1 MQLVI
6 GEVVALT
13 PRDGATDRA
22 TVLLVWMPAHGAPLQ
37 SHWECF
43 GGATAH
49 EMALSCGMGRVIVGD
64 IGDPLLEAGPPGLTP
79 RLSPTAASSTLLS
92 RVSVTQ
98 LPRQTDPQ
106 RSGRR
111 GYSDPR
117 AVGPIIVQR

>member
-13 PRDGATDRA
+13 PRDGAPDRA

-49 EMALSCGMGRVIVGD
+49 EMAPSCGMGRVIVGD
-64 IGDPLLEAGPPGLTP
+64 IGDSLR
-79 RLSPTAASSTLLS
+79 RLY
-92 RVSVTQ
+92 
-98 LPRQTDPQ
+98 
-106 RSGRR
+106 RR
-111 GYSDPR
+111 G
-117 AVGPIIVQR
+117 